1 MPYYEYHC
9 LDCGK
14 TFSLFMTVQK
24 HQESSFLPC
33 PHCAG
38 PNVKQLYTSVSVMT
52 SKKS

>member
-24 HQESSFLPC
+24 HQESSPAC
-33 PHCAG
+33 PHCG
-38 PNVKQLYTSVSVMT
+38 GTNVKQLYTAVSVVT